1 MDRRDLVKS
10 VIATGAGVLVA
21 GTAPEAQAAVSASGV
36 PRVVYH
42 LSDLD
47 KVQFVLGNIRNH
59 IDGMGGADKVQIA
72 LVVHGPPLKSFR
84 ADAGNP
90 PIKADV
96 GRLKD
101 AGVEFYACIHTM
113 EGMKLTLADLLPGF
127 AVADKGGVVKLAELQ
142 RQGWIY
148 LRP

>member
-10 VIATGAGVLVA
+10 VVAAGAGALATSMVSEVRAAATGA
-21 GTAPEAQAAVSASGV
+21 SM
-36 PRVVYH
+36 VVYH

-59 IDGMGGADKVQIA
+59 IDGMGGPDKVTIA

-90 PIKADV
+90 PIKSDV
-96 GRLKD
+96 GKLKEI
-101 AGVEFYACIHTM
+101 GVEFYACIHTM
-113 EGMKLTLADLLPGF
+113 EGMKLTLTDLLPGF
-127 AVADKGGVVKLAELQ
+127 AVAEKGGVVKLAELQ
-142 RQGWIY
+142 GQGWIY